1 MFRLALLFLLV
12 FAMAT
17 AMGSHPPSFARD
29 VTIPPPDQIGP
40 DVRIADP
47 AVPLEPPDDPQVG
60 DSWVWWLWTW
70 QPMPPHFEEHVC
82 TIRGK
87 TDRGY
92 VVVKDSEWLV
102 SIDQD
107 DVDAILEHWENS
119 SPGPYPDQ
127 GIYEIDSL
135 AFGTPPDEL
144 DDDPRIYLMWYDF
157 EIAADGFFFYFD
169 QYPEGTYPGYHSN
182 ECEVLYLNTT
192 STGGPSGNYMHGV
205 IAHEFEHLI
214 HWKYDENETSW
225 VDEGMAELA
234 MYFFGHPDNIS
245 AFNSSPDNDLTQW
258 DGGWADYIQT
268 YLWTLY
274 FFERYGGHETI
285 YAVVH
290 EPANSMAGYDAVLDQ
305 FGYTEN
311 TGDIFADWTVAN
323 FLDDSSIADGRYGY
337 QGEELPPFSTAGNYS
352 SYPVTATKT
361 VNSWAADYYRFQDI
375 PFEAMEL
382 GFDGSDDNSFAPRAL
397 VLHPSE
403 PTEVVEFPL
412 EASTQSG
419 SIEVNGLSPED
430 QVILVVASVSSTGGN
445 QYQFT
450 AGEALGI
457 SPGDEPAP
465 GLSIA
470 SLESPAR
477 GRASFSVSWPGG
489 EPPSVQIF
497 DLRGR
502 LVGNPGVNPGGI
514 AEWNAGET
522 ASGVYFARAVHES
535 GVASTRLVLLP

>member
-1 MFRLALLFLLV
+1 MGPLTLILLV
-12 FAMAT
+12 AASYVLPGAAAF
-17 AMGSHPPSFARD
+17 PVRD
-29 VTIPPPDQIGP
+29 VELPPPDRIGP
-40 DVRIADP
+40 DVRISDP
-47 AVPLEPPDDPQVG
+47 AAPTGPPDNPQVG

-70 QPMPPHFEEHVC
+70 QPMPPHFEQHVC
-82 TIRGK
+82 TIRGR

-92 VVVKDSEWLV
+92 VAVKDSEWLV
-102 SIDQD
+102 SIDQA

-119 SPGPYPDQ
+119 SIGPYPEQ

-135 AFGTPPDEL
+135 SFGTPPDEL

-182 ECEVLYLNTT
+182 ECEVIYLNTT
-192 STGGPSGNYMHGV
+192 STGGPSGDYMHGV
-205 IAHEFEHLI
+205 MAHEFEHLI
-214 HWKYDENETSW
+214 HWKYDGNESQW

-234 MYFFGHPDNIS
+234 MYFFGHPDNVS
-245 AFNSSPDNDLTQW
+245 AFNTSPDNDLTQW
-258 DGGWADYIQT
+258 DGAWADYIQT

-311 TGDIFADWTVAN
+311 TGDVFADWTVAN
-323 FLDDSSIADGRYGY
+323 FLDDTSIADGRFGY
-337 QGEELPPFSTAGNYS
+337 LGEELPPFSTAGSYS
-352 SYPVTATKT
+352 SYPAAATKT

-375 PFEAMEL
+375 PFEALEL
-382 GFDGSDDNSFAPRAL
+382 GFDGSDDNTFALRAL
-397 VLHPSE
+397 VMNPTE
-403 PTEVVEFPL
+403 PTGVVEFPL

-419 SIEVNGLSPED
+419 SLWIGGLSPES
-430 QVILVVASVSSTGGN
+430 QVILAVASASSTGGN

-450 AGEALGI
+450 AGEALGL
-457 SPGDEPAP
+457 SPDDDPATP
-465 GLSIA
+465 LSIA

-477 GRASFSVSWPGG
+477 GTASFAVSWPGG
-489 EPPSVQIF
+489 EPPSVKIF
-497 DLRGR
+497 DLQGR
-502 LVGNPGVNPGGI
+502 VVETLKLNPGGI
-514 AEWNAGET
+514 AIWNAPGR
-522 ASGVYFARAVHES
+522 ASGVYFARAVHET
-535 GVASTRLVLLP
+535 GVASARIVFLP